1 MLCYK
6 VTVFLAYWS
15 KLHLGDK
22 CIFILKLSHLLS
34 KNTEQVCGHT
44 LALLFSNLLSCTHYF
59 TPQVIT

>member
-6 VTVFLAYWS
+6 VVVFLAYWS

-22 CIFILKLSHLLS
+22 CILILKLSHLLL
-34 KNTEQVCGHT
+34 KNTEQLLGHR
-44 LALLFSNLLSCTHYF
+44 LALLFSNLPTHYF